1 MYLRPS
7 FQAFFWYLIF
17 LLVSCQNYEQNRVAN
32 VMDEPSLTT
41 PINENGLLEGHDRL
55 DLSLETLE
63 QQSKDKAEAAEKLAI
78 ARKERIVIET
88 EKPTPTD
95 QDINIASFA
104 RSSLNQKGQSIYSRP
119 SFHTFDHSTEC
130 AIFNSDSNAQRFF
143 LNSGGPEIDSK
154 NLDPDGDG
162 FACHWDP
169 AIYRQLAIPE
179 D

>member
-1 MYLRPS
+1 MYLRP
-7 FQAFFWYLIF
+7 FFWFIISI
-17 LLVSCQNYEQNRVAN
+17 LLSCQSDEQNRVA
-32 VMDEPSLTT
+32 VAMDEPSLIT
-41 PINENGLLEGHDRL
+41 PNNGNGLLEGHDRL

-88 EKPTPTD
+88 EKPPSID

-104 RSSLNQKGQSIYSRP
+104 RSSTNQRGQSIYSRP
-119 SFHTFDHSTEC
+119 SFHTFNHSTEC
-130 AIFNSDSNAQRFF
+130 ALLNNDSNAQRFF
-143 LNSGGPEIDSK
+143 LNSGGPEIDTK

-162 FACHWDP
+162 FACQWDP